1 MSYERML
8 IMDTKGGKIATL
20 VLMIAV
26 IAYTAYN
33 YMNGKAELLLL
44 LFAVFL
50 FLTTGLRIIASLIE
64 DFRKK

>member
-1 MSYERML
+1 
-8 IMDTKGGKIATL
+8 MDTKGGKIETL
-20 VLMIAV
+20 VLMIVV

>member
-1 MSYERML
+1 ML
-8 IMDTKGGKIATL
+8 ETKGGKIITL

-26 IAYTAYN
+26 IAYTVWN

-50 FLTTGLRIIASLIE
+50 FMTTGLRIIASLID
-64 DFRKK
+64 DFKKK

>member
-1 MSYERML
+1 
-8 IMDTKGGKIATL
+8 MDTKGGKIATL

>member
-1 MSYERML
+1 
-8 IMDTKGGKIATL
+8 MDTKGGKIATL

-33 YMNGKAELLLL
+33 YINGKAELLLL

>member
-1 MSYERML
+1 
-8 IMDTKGGKIATL
+8 MDTKGGKIATL

-50 FLTTGLRIIASLIE
+50 FLTTGLRIVASLIE